1 MLLGVH
7 SISDLRFLVIW
18 SCLHDAKR
26 FDLLC
31 ITLSSWP
38 SLPHALLLFVLY
50 IMWGFL
56 MLSLWRYAAWSSLPH
71 ARLLHRNYLMVC
83 CLVSSVSSD
92 ATWFCLHDA
101 TAWPSLLHAT
111 LLHFSWT
118 CPHDATL
125 LDVIYFML
133 RCFTFPM
140 SYQAASCH
148 SCHSFFQFEIVFM
161 MLRCLIFFTS
171 CRSAWPSLH
180 HVILLYLHQIT
191 FFSLIL
197 SSWRYT
203 AWFYLLHATVLHP
216 LYLMSNCF
224 TSSTSG
230 HTIWSCLFDATLLDL
245 LYLML
250 PGPTHVMF
258 FCILTKSCYAA
269 WSGLHDASLLG
280 LHCLILSCLIFPA
293 SCRTAWCPLYQVTLL
308 DLVFMMLRCL
318 IFSASCCAAEPPLPV
333 CNAAWCPLHQV
344 MLSHLVFI
352 MLGCLIFSIS
362 CQAAGPS
369 LPHVRVLAVPQS
381 MLCYLVL
388 LSRCYIVWFQSPHA
402 TPLRHSPYL
411 LLPAVFKIKLLFSDS
426 LIWSSRCYAVW
437 SSLPHA
443 TLLDLNSFMLCGFRV
458 NKSCMLL
465 DLGFM
470 TLGCWILFAS
480 CYAAWSSLPPVMLL
494 ELPSIMFCVCFC
506 LHDRVM
512 LFGLVFMML
521 RCLAS
526 LHNALLPRGCSLST
540 HNSWNY
546 KFLLAW
552 YQQQDQLPISGF
564 K

>member
-56 MLSLWRYAAWSSLPH
+56 MLSLWRYAACSSLPH

-293 SCRTAWCPLYQVTLL
+293 SCRTAWCR
-308 DLVFMMLRCL
+308 F
-318 IFSASCCAAEPPLPV
+318 
-333 CNAAWCPLHQV
+333 
-344 MLSHLVFI
+344 
-352 MLGCLIFSIS
+352 
-362 CQAAGPS
+362 
-369 LPHVRVLAVPQS
+369 
-381 MLCYLVL
+381 
-388 LSRCYIVWFQSPHA
+388 
-402 TPLRHSPYL
+402 
-411 LLPAVFKIKLLFSDS
+411 IKLRFL
-426 LIWSSRCYAVW
+426 
-437 SSLPHA
+437 
-443 TLLDLNSFMLCGFRV
+443 TLS
-458 NKSCMLL
+458 
-465 DLGFM
+465 
-470 TLGCWILFAS
+470 WW
-480 CYAAWSSLPPVMLL
+480 CYAAWSSLPHAALLNLPYPYVMLL
-494 ELPSIMFCVCFC
+494 DVLYIRLCC
-506 LHDRVM
+506 L
-512 LFGLVFMML
+512 
-521 RCLAS
+521 
-526 LHNALLPRGCSLST
+526 
-540 HNSWNY
+540 
-546 KFLLAW
+546 
-552 YQQQDQLPISGF
+552 I
-564 K
+564 